1 MLPGKKAIIA
11 GLVSA
16 AVFMF
21 IYNKVP
27 AVRRILGAAA

>member
-1 MLPGKKAIIA
+1 MDKFKPLLLGVA
-11 GLVSA
+11 SA

-27 AVRRILGAAA
+27 AVRKALGGA

>member
-1 MLPGKKAIIA
+1 MIPGKKAIIS
-11 GLVSA
+11 GLVAA

-27 AVRRILGAAA
+27 AVRKVLGASA